1 MEILK
6 NNEYIVDIIDMGIN
20 AEGVAKIEGFPIFI
34 KDGIIDEKVKIKI
47 IKVSKD
53 YAIGKIIEIIEKSK
67 YREEPFCSQYV
78 RCGGCNMQHIEYKK
92 QLDIKMNQVKNSFK
106 KFGLDENKIID
117 IIGMDN
123 PYEYRNKVQYPVG
136 LDNNGEPV
144 IGFYAP
150 RSHDIVSNDIC
161 KIEYAESAKII
172 RYIKQYIKD
181 NNISI
186 YDEIAGK
193 GYLKHIVI
201 KIGFNTKQIM
211 VIFVTNNFSN
221 GLKDLEKE
229 LVKNFEQVKT
239 VVQNINMRNS
249 NVIMGDENKVLYGN
263 GYIQDKL
270 GEYVFNIS
278 PNSFYQV
285 NPVQAKVLYDIAKQ
299 YVESANIL
307 FDLYC
312 GIGTIGI
319 YCSDISKEVYAIEIV
334 EQAIEDAKV
343 NAKNNNINNITFL
356 VGAVEEKIND
366 LYSKN
371 IEADC
376 ILVDPP
382 RKGLDRKVIDVI
394 CNKRPDKIVYISCN
408 NATLARDIQLLKEH
422 YELIECKL
430 VDMFPHTSH
439 IECVCWLKKC
449 E

>member
-6 NNEYIVDIIDMGIN
+6 NNEYIVDIRDMGIN

-334 EQAIEDAKV
+334 EQAIEDAEV
-343 NAKNNNINNITFL
+343 NAKNNNINNIEFL
-356 VGAVEEKIND
+356 VGAVEDKIND
-366 LYSKN
+366 LY
-371 IEADC
+371 
-376 ILVDPP
+376 
-382 RKGLDRKVIDVI
+382 
-394 CNKRPDKIVYISCN
+394 
-408 NATLARDIQLLKEH
+408 
-422 YELIECKL
+422 
-430 VDMFPHTSH
+430 
-439 IECVCWLKKC
+439 
-449 E
+449 